1 MSRPSVVIIGASGSV
16 GRPLVDGFL
25 SKADQFSKIG
35 VLSSPSSA
43 HKFENET
50 ARGVDVVV
58 GSFAD
63 PACYRGYDIA
73 ISLAGNTIMRLQPAM
88 IDAAVAGGVTH
99 FYPSEFGSDTASDA
113 LKDFRYFQDKRM
125 TRYHCVATAK
135 LHPQFKYTCMLTA
148 PFTEWTILPFHGVDR
163 TAKKVVAYGTKDM
176 PMDVTSLKDTVRY
189 TVASTLLPLAE
200 GQQKREIRVVG
211 ERTTFQ
217 RIIDTLA
224 EIEGCEYETVYVPVE
239 GALEKMDAARKAE
252 DEEAELEW
260 SARGLLNSGSAIVD
274 GPYDNERL
282 DSIPAETVKQT
293 FERILRG

>member
-1 MSRPSVVIIGASGSV
+1 MSKPFVIIIGASGNV
-16 GRPLVDGFL
+16 GRPLLEEFL

-43 HKFENET
+43 HKFENEK
-50 ARGVDVVV
+50 ARGIDVVV

-73 ISLAGNTIMRLQPAM
+73 ISLAGNTTMRLQPAM

-99 FYPSEFGSDTASDA
+99 FYPSEFGSDTALDA

-125 TRYHCVATAK
+125 TRYHC
-135 LHPQFKYTCMLTA
+135 
-148 PFTEWTILPFHGVDR
+148 TILPFHGVDR

-176 PMDVTSLKDTVRY
+176 PMNVTSLKDTVRY

-252 DEEAELEW
+252 DKEAELEW
-260 SARGLLNSGSAIVD
+260 SARGLLNSGNAIVD

-282 DSIPAETVKQT
+282 DPAPAETVKQT